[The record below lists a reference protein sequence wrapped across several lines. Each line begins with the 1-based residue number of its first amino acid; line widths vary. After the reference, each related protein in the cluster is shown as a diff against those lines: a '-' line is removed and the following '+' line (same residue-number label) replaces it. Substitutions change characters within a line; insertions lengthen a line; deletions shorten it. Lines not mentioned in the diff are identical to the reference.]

1 MDGLWCGGVLM
12 YELVWK
18 RRSSIA
24 KSSVV
29 SKFTAVA
36 LKTSALTC
44 ASLSA
49 SSNGDSASGYFA
61 DEALLP
67 LVTTVLPGLVAL
79 AAAICITISFRH
91 VNTAAFHAFLL
102 IVSALPYASS
112 SCAIFSQCSSS
123 TPVSRSACASSL
135 RTDCTQ
141 PSSTATPCA
150 TRSTARPGPAR
161 SPCRPALR
169 DPDQAARRRA
179 LHVDSDGLLYTE
191 APPLHK
197 FKRESADGD
206 PYSQAERAADAVGR
220 RVLTLPTP
228 LSFLPC
234 GSGHG
239 AEGRSHRKARRQ
251 SEMDERA
258 SRTSGVSVVVDIVV
272 TEEQCEELPCRAED
286 DFSFEE
292 DPGSSGSQGS
302 GSPKGRTHEEP

>member
-1 MDGLWCGGVLM
+1 MRHLQSVLLLHARLAQRM
-12 YELVWK
+12 RIELTH
-18 RRSSIA
+18 RLHAALIHRNTLRDSLDRATGPSPLA
-24 KSSVV
+24 V
-29 SKFTAVA
+29 S
-36 LKTSALTC
+36 
-44 ASLSA
+44 
-49 SSNGDSASGYFA
+49 
-61 DEALLP
+61 
-67 LVTTVLPGLVAL
+67 
-79 AAAICITISFRH
+79 
-91 VNTAAFHAFLL
+91 
-102 IVSALPYASS
+102 
-112 SCAIFSQCSSS
+112 
-123 TPVSRSACASSL
+123 
-135 RTDCTQ
+135 
-141 PSSTATPCA
+141 
-150 TRSTARPGPAR
+150 
-161 SPCRPALR
+161 PALR

-302 GSPKGRTHEEP
+302 GSPKGRTHEDP